1 LNGSGETTS
10 QLLLLLLLLLLVGH
24 GRLLLLQNLLLLCYN
39 CFRLARRHS
48 HGSGRNWNV
57 SAERYNLSTTGQ
69 LLLLLLLLSE
79 GLQLLPLAL
88 LFRFDNSATR
98 NGHDW
103 PLDFLQPQ
111 TGNAKAQN

>member
-1 LNGSGETTS
+1 
-10 QLLLLLLLLLLVGH
+10 
-24 GRLLLLQNLLLLCYN
+24 
-39 CFRLARRHS
+39 
-48 HGSGRNWNV
+48 
-57 SAERYNLSTTGQ
+57 
-69 LLLLLLLLSE
+69 LLLLLSE